1 MKTLRIAALISLV
14 GLLQLQLAPRELG
27 QSANTGALEGT
38 VTDPSGAVVPNVQVT
53 VLSLE
58 LGSAR
63 TTETDATGVYRVLLL
78 PPGKYSIVLAANG
91 FKTIKRPEVE
101 VHVTETLTVNFAM
114 QVGAASQSVT
124 VQAVITLVQSETTNL
139 GTLVDQT
146 TVEDLPLTTRNYTQ
160 ILGLSPGVTASLAN
174 AATLGRKTQMVFV
187 NGMRAFIAAGGY
199 GTMGGHGQ
207 QHGLGDHWEVWMG
220 ASALGPMGALEVA
233 TLHGAHS
240 LGMEKDLGSIE
251 VGKLADF
258 VVLNSNQLE
267 NIRNTADIAY
277 TMKGGTLYDAS
288 TMDEIWPQQKPFG
301 KRYWANPD
309 AERSD
314 DRNLSYWD
322 QHQKE

>member
-1 MKTLRIAALISLV
+1 
-14 GLLQLQLAPRELG
+14 
-27 QSANTGALEGT
+27 
-38 VTDPSGAVVPNVQVT
+38 
-53 VLSLE
+53 
-58 LGSAR
+58 
-63 TTETDATGVYRVLLL
+63 
-78 PPGKYSIVLAANG
+78 
-91 FKTIKRPEVE
+91 
-101 VHVTETLTVNFAM
+101 
-114 QVGAASQSVT
+114 
-124 VQAVITLVQSETTNL
+124 
-139 GTLVDQT
+139 
-146 TVEDLPLTTRNYTQ
+146 
-160 ILGLSPGVTASLAN
+160 VTASLAN

-187 NGMRAFIAAGGY
+187 NGMRAFDNNYQMDGNPVNNIASGVAAVVGGPSAWNEEYWFQESDLWKNEKLRRFLPWQWLLQHTRRRMLRPETDYGFPLLAQGMADIIAAGGY